1 MDCLSDS
8 IVSYTSHVSK
18 SSGSENVSKN
28 VEDEGEENVCKKA
41 EADQESELSTS
52 MSIGNENADSDWL
65 PSTDISTSLEEDE
78 SVSESIRELA
88 NRRQELLLKTEL
100 VKNFFGIEF
109 TKMYLVDVIIKETS
123 VNKANILMCLQKIK
137 QNLSFAVLAF
147 DYALSASHCGRIFNK
162 TISVMAKALEKFVV
176 WSDNDVIEHRLP
188 IAFRANFKEVTSI
201 IDCFE
206 IQIQKPSNAVHQ
218 SHTWSQYKQCNTIK
232 YLVSST
238 PDGIV
243 NFISEGFGGRISDLE
258 IIKCSGYLDVLPEN
272 SVVMADRGFKS
283 IETLLSA
290 KKCRLVRP
298 PSVSADEEMTA
309 EDVHFTKQV
318 AALRIHIERVI
329 KRYRE
334 FAILMP
340 HATVNSYLISSVNEI
355 VRVVSAL
362 INIQNAIIK

>member
-1 MDCLSDS
+1 MNPNISQSKSAD
-8 IVSYTSHVSK
+8 VSMNTNMSHSVSAEGCEEVDASNSTYTSIYTTNEDSDPEWHSSEVS
-18 SSGSENVSKN
+18 SLE
-28 VEDEGEENVCKKA
+28 EENVND
-41 EADQESELSTS
+41 EYD
-52 MSIGNENADSDWL
+52 DVSDE
-65 PSTDISTSLEEDE
+65 IH
-78 SVSESIRELA
+78 ELA
-88 NRRQELLLKTEL
+88 KRKQELLLKTEL

-109 TKMYLVDVIIKETS
+109 VKMYLVDIICKEAGIS
-123 VNKANILMCLQKIK
+123 KSKILMCLQKIK

-147 DYALSASHCGRIFNK
+147 DYALSPSHCGRIFCK
-162 TISVMAKALEKFVV
+162 TISVLAKALDKFVV
-176 WSDNDVIEHRLP
+176 WSDDLVVEHRLP
-188 IAFRANFKEVTSI
+188 IAFRANFKDVTSI

-206 IQIQKPSNAVHQ
+206 IQIQKPANAVHQ

-258 IIKCSGYLDVLPEN
+258 IVKCSGYLDTLPPN

-283 IETLLSA
+283 IESLLA
-290 KKCRLVRP
+290 EKNCRLVRP
-298 PSVSADEEMTA
+298 PSASGGEAMTA

-334 FAILMP
+334 FAILLP
-340 HATVNSYLISSVNEI
+340 HATVNTYLITSIDEI
-355 VRVVSAL
+355 VRVASAL
-362 INIQNAIIK
+362 INIQSAIIK

>member
-1 MDCLSDS
+1 MEESQNA
-8 IVSYTSHVSK
+8 SK
-18 SSGSENVSKN
+18 SSDTSQPQG
-28 VEDEGEENVCKKA
+28 VEDNRELDSSILTVSSIYTTN
-41 EADQESELSTS
+41 ES
-52 MSIGNENADSDWL
+52 SDFDWK
-65 PSTDISTSLEEDE
+65 PSDISSLEEVDVDDE
-78 SVSESIRELA
+78 FDCVSDEVKDLAIRKQ
-88 NRRQELLLKTEL
+88 NLLLKTDL

-109 TKMYLVDVIIKETS
+109 TKMYLVDVICNETGIS
-123 VNKANILMCLQKIK
+123 KSRILMCLQKIK
-137 QNLSFAVLAF
+137 QNLSFTVLAF
-147 DYALSASHCGRIFNK
+147 DYALSSSHCGRIFSQ
-162 TISVMAKALEKFVV
+162 TVSVLAKALEKFVV
-176 WSDNDVIEHRLP
+176 WSDKKVVEHRLP
-188 IAFRANFKEVTSI
+188 IAFRANFNDVTSI

-258 IIKCSGYLDVLPEN
+258 IVKHSGYLDILPPN

-283 IETLLSA
+283 IESLLSG

-298 PSVSADEEMTA
+298 PSVSDGQEMSA

-329 KRYRE
+329 KRFRE
-334 FAILMP
+334 FAILLP
-340 HATVNSYLISSVNEI
+340 HATVNTFLITSIDEI

-362 INIQNAIIK
+362 INIQSAIIK